1 VCHLFVPVVTL
12 VVVGLEFCQILL
24 MNSTLLLL
32 RLVPRRG
39 KQNDYGLFAADI
51 MDLWDLI

>member
-1 VCHLFVPVVTL
+1 MCHLFVPVVTL